1 MSVVGSDCILFIYGR
16 EEFVMSDSNIYIYIY
31 IYILILVGFEWK
43 MQQKRRGLKGMESL
57 ESDSE

>member
-1 MSVVGSDCILFIYGR
+1 VNECQLSDLIVFYSFM
-16 EEFVMSDSNIYIYIY
+16 EEKNFVMSDSNIY

>member
-31 IYILILVGFEWK
+31 IYTYIGWF
-43 MQQKRRGLKGMESL
+43 
-57 ESDSE
+57 